1 MTSSI
6 TKSTISLWDTLP
18 KEIADEIMEF
28 NKPPC
33 LDELKD
39 KHLLE
44 WYSITMRSVARTRSR
59 YHLATDLAIYRTNR
73 FLVSMGW
80 KETVPYMKHMCKEN
94 RIKGYS
100 RLRKR
105 ELINILIKM

>member
-28 NKPPC
+28 NKPPF

-39 KHLLE
+39 KHFFSYIISMYGE
-44 WYSITMRSVARTRSR
+44 RSGFTVHSTRTDNDRKR
-59 YHLATDLAIYRTNR
+59 R
-73 FLVSMGW
+73 FLQSMGW
-80 KETVPYMKHMCKEN
+80 KETVPYMKQMCKVN

-100 RLRKR
+100 RLRKN
-105 ELINILIKM
+105 ELINKLICI

>member
-28 NKPPC
+28 NKPPF

-44 WYSITMRSVARTRSR
+44 WYGSWTTMRTRSR